1 MGSLKWTPLFATLA
15 LVVVYAV
22 AFAQAPEP
30 QPPGELIMG
39 VKTAEPLT
47 VLERIFT
54 SGPDNAGDAIR
65 AAGEMV
71 FAAAEAESVTILPNH
86 AAVVILTPMQELM
99 AGPPAEMKWAL
110 RVPIVDALEPGPV
123 AGHPDVTVQRL
134 APSLVGYTYG
144 KGAPEAVV
152 QQRTTALGMWL
163 VGQGYTL
170 EGPISMVIFQ
180 DYDQTPPDQMVC
192 EIQVG
197 VKAPQEQPA
206 QP

>member
-1 MGSLKWTPLFATLA
+1 MRSLKWTLMFATLA
-15 LVVVYAV
+15 LAVVCAA

-47 VLERIFT
+47 VLEKTFT
-54 SGPDNAGDAIR
+54 SAPDKASEAVQ
-65 AAGEMV
+65 AAAEAV
-71 FAAAEAESVTILPNH
+71 FAAAEAEGVTVLPNH

-123 AGHPDVTVQRL
+123 GGHPDVNVARL

-144 KGAPEAVV
+144 KGDPEAVV
-152 QQRTTALGMWL
+152 QQRTTALAMWL
-163 VGQGYTL
+163 AGQGYTL
-170 EGPISMVIFQ
+170 QGPISMLVFQ
-180 DYDQTPPDQMVC
+180 DFDQTPPDQIVC

-197 VKAPQEQPA
+197 IKAPEEQPA